1 MTAVAAGGLVVRPME
16 SRDNDELCA
25 LFARVTM
32 ESDVVL
38 SVRRE
43 PDFTALYR
51 LQSPDWLTVVV
62 ELDGAIEG
70 TGTIVIRDGYV
81 GGQVRRVGYLGDL
94 RLSPRLQGRML
105 LERFYGALLEDVRA
119 RYGCELFLTSVIATN
134 RRAVRALARETPRS
148 RRSGR
153 PTYTPI
159 GDFDIRSLHLLLP
172 RRAEPSVVRVRR
184 AAIGDVRA
192 LSRLLDSDARSR
204 PFGFVL
210 GVAEL
215 ERRFAGWPGFG
226 IDSFYVAESGA
237 GDLVGCLALWDAAPV
252 KRMVVSAYR
261 GPMRRVRGAYNIA
274 ATLLGMP
281 KLPAPGGRLHYQYV
295 THQAIPSNDP
305 LVLRALLSH
314 AYRDARRA
322 RRGYHFL
329 SICAPVGGPLEPAF
343 RGFQATNLRARL
355 YVVALPQVDVSD
367 VSPAS
372 SWPGFEMALV

>member
-1 MTAVAAGGLVVRPME
+1 MTGVAVGGLVVRPME
-16 SRDNDELCA
+16 RGDNPAVCA
-25 LFARVTM
+25 QFARVTM

-43 PDFTALYR
+43 PDFEALYR
-51 LQSPDWLTVVV
+51 LQSRDWLTVVI

-70 TGTIVIRDGYV
+70 VGTIVIRDGYV
-81 GGQVRRVGYLGDL
+81 GGEVRRVGYLGDL

-105 LERFYGALLEDVRA
+105 LERFYGALLEDVRV

-134 RRAVRALARETPRS
+134 ERALRALARETPRS
-148 RRSGR
+148 RHAGR
-153 PTYTPI
+153 PRYTPV

-172 RRAEPSVVRVRR
+172 RRVEPSAVRVRR
-184 AAIGDVRA
+184 AALADVPA
-192 LSRLLDSDARSR
+192 LARLLDADARSR
-204 PFGFVL
+204 PFGFVFS
-210 GVAEL
+210 VPEL
-215 ERRFAGWPGFG
+215 ERRLAEWPGLAVE
-226 IDSFYVAESGA
+226 SFYVAESGA
-237 GDLVGCLALWDAAPV
+237 GELAGCIALWDAAPV

-281 KLPAPGGRLHYQYV
+281 KLPAAGGRLHYQYV
-295 THQAIPSNDP
+295 THQAIRANDP
-305 LVLRALLSH
+305 AVLRALLTQ

-322 RRGYHFL
+322 RRGFHFL
-329 SICAPVGGPLEPAF
+329 SICAPAGSPLEPAF

-355 YVVALPQVDVSD
+355 FVVALPHVNISD
-367 VSPAS
+367 VCPAP